1 MRKVIYISLGTFV
14 LGLMIGV
21 AFAVPGQVPATG
33 TFTMQTDPAGHV
45 LSTTRPEPRVLKSED
60 LSFRM
65 SGRNGKRVVG
75 TLMARV
81 NGAWVEVQL
90 AQQDSFAVQK

>member
-1 MRKVIYISLGTFV
+1 MRKAIVFSIGAFV
-14 LGLMIGV
+14 LGLVIGS
-21 AFAVPGQVPATG
+21 AVSTRGQGPTTG
-33 TFTMQTDPAGHV
+33 TFTIQTDPAGRV
-45 LSTTRPEPRVLKSED
+45 LSTTRPEPHVLKSED

-81 NGAWVEVQL
+81 DGAWVEVQL
-90 AQQDSFAVQK
+90 APQDSFAVQK

>member
-1 MRKVIYISLGTFV
+1 MRKAIVISIGTFV
-14 LGLMIGV
+14 LGLVIGAAV
-21 AFAVPGQVPATG
+21 AVRGQAPTTG
-33 TFTMQTDPAGHV
+33 KFTMQTDTAGHV
-45 LSTTRPEPRVLKSED
+45 LSTTRPEPHVLKSED

>member
-1 MRKVIYISLGTFV
+1 MRKGFVFSLGAFV
-14 LGLMIGV
+14 LGLLIG
-21 AFAVPGQVPATG
+21 AAAAVPGQVRTTG
-33 TFTMQTDPAGHV
+33 TFKMQTDAAGRV
-45 LSTTRPEPRVLKSED
+45 LSTTRPEPLVLKSED

-90 AQQDSFAVQK
+90 APQDSFAVQK